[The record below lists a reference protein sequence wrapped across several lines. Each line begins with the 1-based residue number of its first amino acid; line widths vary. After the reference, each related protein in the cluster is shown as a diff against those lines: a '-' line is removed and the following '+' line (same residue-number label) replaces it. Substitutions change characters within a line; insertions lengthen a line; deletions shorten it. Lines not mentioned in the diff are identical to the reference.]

1 MFFTS
6 ASKLLEQ
13 LKTQFRTNQKLSQ
26 DIKEEYVELVNRL
39 DRWESIYF
47 GEVTYKMFL
56 ESLEKNQEEDFSE
69 EQFQLCTYEG
79 QSKKALKSHLEIAL
93 SQHKRLLGLQQEI
106 LATTEKS

>member
-26 DIKEEYVELVNRL
+26 DLKEEYVELVKRL
-39 DRWESIYF
+39 DCWESIYF
-47 GEVTYKMFL
+47 GEVTYRKFL
-56 ESLEKNQEEDFSE
+56 ESLEHGHKEDFSE

-79 QSKKALKSHLEIAL
+79 QSKKALKSHLEVAQ

-106 LATTEKS
+106 LAMTEKS

>member
-6 ASKLLEQ
+6 TTKLLKQ
-13 LKTQFRTNQKLSQ
+13 LKTQFRVNQKLSQ

-39 DRWESIYF
+39 DCWESIYF

-56 ESLEKNQEEDFSE
+56 ESLEKNHEEDFSE

-79 QSKKALKSHLEIAL
+79 QSKKALKSHLEVAQ
-93 SQHKRLLGLQQEI
+93 SQHKRLIGLQQKI
-106 LATTEKS
+106 RAMAEKS